1 MKFGKVIGNIVSTQK
16 TGGID
21 GLRLLLVQELD
32 YELKPSGRSA
42 VCTDT
47 VNSGPGDLVLT
58 CASSSARFTRLTRD
72 ICTDNSIIAIVDIVS
87 LDKKDF
93 YRK

>member
-1 MKFGKVIGNIVSTQK
+1 MKFGKVIGNVVSTKK
-16 TGGID
+16 TGRID

-32 YELKPSGRSA
+32 HELKPLWSSA

-47 VNSGPGDLVLT
+47 VNANTGDIVLT
-58 CASSSARFTRLTRD
+58 CASSSARFTRITRD
-72 ICTDNSIIAIVDIVS
+72 VCTDNSIIAIVDIVS
-87 LDKKDF
+87 MDKKDF